1 MSKERYVK
9 TGERTLV
16 LLIRS
21 MAWLPLPLLYLV
33 ADSLFLLLYYVF
45 RLERKLTNNNLQ
57 RAFPDMPQQDR
68 NRIAAKSWR
77 NALHV
82 LFETVHAQRMPE
94 TELRRRVQFDNPEL
108 LDRLL
113 DRHGKV
119 LAVAAHQG
127 NWEWLEMASSLC
139 MSAPLAT
146 LYKPLNHH
154 GIEKML
160 NRTRERFGGQMISAQ
175 RALPRLVRF
184 TRERSIV
191 AVLADQGPQPH
202 EEKHWSSFLSQDT
215 AFYPGIEKL
224 ARMLEMPLVFTHVTR
239 VKRGCYR
246 VRFEQLDA
254 PPWSAPEGEPMERY
268 IRAVEQL
275 VRDNPEDWLWMYK
288 RWKYGKRASETGTR
302 QPFNR

>member
-1 MSKERYVK
+1 MSGEHPEKSAERM
-9 TGERTLV
+9 LV
-16 LLIRS
+16 LLVRI
-21 MAWLPLPLLYLV
+21 MAWLPLPALYFI
-33 ADSLFLLLYYVF
+33 ADILYLLLYYVF
-45 RLERKLTNNNLQ
+45 RLERKLATDNLQ
-57 RAFPDMPQQDR
+57 RAFPDKPEQQR
-68 NRIAAKSWR
+68 RQIAATSYR

-82 LFETVHAQRMPE
+82 LFETIHAQHMSE

-108 LDRLL
+108 LDQLL

-146 LYKPLNHH
+146 LYKPLNHP
-154 GIEKML
+154 GIERML
-160 NRTRERFGGQMISAQ
+160 NQTRERFGGQMISAQ

-202 EEKHWSSFLSQDT
+202 EEKHWATFLNQDT

-224 ARMLEMPLVFTHVTR
+224 ARLLEMPLVFTHVTR
-239 VKRGCYR
+239 IKRGYYR
-246 VRFEQLDA
+246 VRFERLGE
-254 PPWSAPEGEPMERY
+254 PPWSAAKGELMESY
-268 IRAVEQL
+268 IRAVEQQ
-275 VRDNPEDWLWMYK
+275 VTDHPEDWLWVYK
-288 RWKYGKRASETGTR
+288 RWKYRKPESHL
-302 QPFNR
+302 NR